1 MYDLIVL
8 KTSVSEVEDFIV
20 DYFRNPNEIFDAI
33 LDISEWEKT
42 RGGDVLIEADYD
54 TIEDLGYALESEG
67 YEVKSNTLPF

>member
-33 LDISEWEKT
+33 LDISEP
-42 RGGDVLIEADYD
+42 RRGDVLIEADYD